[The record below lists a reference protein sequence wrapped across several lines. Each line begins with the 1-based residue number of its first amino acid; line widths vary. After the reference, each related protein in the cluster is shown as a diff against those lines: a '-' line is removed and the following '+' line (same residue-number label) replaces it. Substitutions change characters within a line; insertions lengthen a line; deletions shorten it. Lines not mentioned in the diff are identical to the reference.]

1 MDRVGK
7 LLIIIMKKLIL
18 LSIISFGLLI
28 NANAQFKVG
37 GGLTMATKMGI
48 DDNGDDK
55 MGFGVQLRAYKGF
68 SESMGVAG
76 GFTYFFPSAPEGIT
90 LKAMEV
96 FADFHYNFITNETMD
111 VYGLAGLSYAYAKVE
126 VDGFGEADD
135 SKIGLNIGAGM
146 TYKTGSLD
154 IFGELKYNTA
164 FENIMIS
171 AGVLI
176 PIGE

>member
-1 MDRVGK
+1 
-7 LLIIIMKKLIL
+7 MKKLIL

-37 GGLTMATKMGI
+37 GGLTMATKMGV

-76 GFTYFFPSAPEGIT
+76 GFTYFFPSTPEGMT
-90 LKAMEV
+90 LKAMEI
-96 FADFHYNFITNETMD
+96 FADFHYNFVTNETMD
-111 VYGLAGLSYAYAKVE
+111 VYGLAGLSYAYAKAKVE
-126 VDGFGEADD
+126 YENPFTGETDEIEADD